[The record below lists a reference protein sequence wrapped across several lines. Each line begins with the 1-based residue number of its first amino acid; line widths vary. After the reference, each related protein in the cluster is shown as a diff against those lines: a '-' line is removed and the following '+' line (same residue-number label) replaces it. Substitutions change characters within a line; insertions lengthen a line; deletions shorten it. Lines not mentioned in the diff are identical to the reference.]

1 MQPSLNRRFLALLTI
16 ATGALVLPGNAGAE
30 GYPDSLREPIH
41 EAALVPAEPAD
52 TVPGIFRAVELEL
65 GLTYPSVKQED
76 PEASSPPPHV
86 VGDPLDPLA
95 GMPVVEGP
103 VPAPAVARPPGPS
116 YQVPDRPEV
125 HAFLER
131 FQTGYRRAVVEKWLT
146 RAGRYV
152 EMIREVL
159 LQRGLPEEL
168 LCTAMI
174 ESGFNPLAASR
185 AGAKGLWQ
193 FMAPTA
199 RKYGLRVDKWT
210 DERLDPEKSTRAAAA
225 YLRDLYA
232 QYGSWPLAHA
242 AYNGGD
248 VRILRAIKA
257 LKTTNF
263 WELTR
268 GRHLAEETKNF
279 VAAIQAAILIHREP
293 ERYGFSAVPEK
304 PLAYET
310 IRVNGG
316 TRLPRLAEE
325 AGIDHGDL
333 KALNPELRTVQ
344 TPPGESYALKVP
356 VGGADKVRVVL
367 ERDAAKSLVASSRR
381 PGPGADQKVAG
392 RAVAD
397 SVHVVKPKDTVGGIA
412 KRYGVS
418 VEEIRRWNRLSEEA
432 RIRPG
437 DRLRVAMAPAT
448 REEGQGGFR

>member
-30 GYPDSLREPIH
+30 GYPDSLREPGF
-41 EAALVPAEPAD
+41 EAGLVPAEPPD
-52 TVPGIFRAVELEL
+52 TVPGTFRAVEMEM
-65 GLTYPSVKQED
+65 GLTYPSAKQGD
-76 PEASSPPPHV
+76 PEAGSETTLA
-86 VGDPLDPLA
+86 GDPFDPLA
-95 GMPVVEGP
+95 GMPIVE
-103 VPAPAVARPPGPS
+103 APPIAVARRRGPG
-116 YQVPDRPEV
+116 YEVPDRPEV
-125 HAFLER
+125 HAFVER

-159 LQRGLPEEL
+159 VQRGLPEEL

-174 ESGFNPLAASR
+174 ESGFNPVAVSR

-199 RKYGLRVDKWT
+199 RRYGLRVDKWT

-232 QYGSWPLAHA
+232 AYGSWPLAHA

-248 VRILRAIKA
+248 VRILRAMKN
-257 LKTTNF
+257 LKSTNF

-293 ERYGFSAVPEK
+293 ERYGFSAVPEP
-304 PLAYET
+304 PLTYET

-316 TRLPRLAEE
+316 TRLPRLAED
-325 AGIDHGDL
+325 AGIDHVDL
-333 KALNPELRTVQ
+333 KALNPELRTPQ
-344 TPPGESYALKVP
+344 TPPGEFYALKVP

-367 ERDAAKSLVASSRR
+367 ERDAARSMVASTRR
-381 PGPGADQKVAG
+381 SGQGADQVTAG
-392 RAVAD
+392 RVVAD

-418 VEEIRRWNRLSEEA
+418 VAEIRRWNRLSEEA

-437 DRLRVAMAPAT
+437 DRLRVAMAPA